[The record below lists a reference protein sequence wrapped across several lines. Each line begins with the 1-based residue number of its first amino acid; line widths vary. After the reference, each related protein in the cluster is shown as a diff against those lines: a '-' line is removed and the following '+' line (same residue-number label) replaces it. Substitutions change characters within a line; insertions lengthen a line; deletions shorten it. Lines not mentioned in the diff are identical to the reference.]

1 MPPLEDLLIKGFI
14 LHKWKLDHLL
24 LRESLRWAIIIYAP
38 IRGFILH
45 KWKINKALFID
56 EKSIRHFTWCS
67 HGLMIHVVSRC
78 CFVSLYPP
86 KSLSYHRY
94 TMGELNQISETIK
107 GSTPFHIKIEPKLD
121 NSSSSVVV
129 ACRLKVY
136 AYMKKNTRK
145 QKCCLQGQN
154 NHEVL

>member
-1 MPPLEDLLIKGFI
+1 
-14 LHKWKLDHLL
+14 
-24 LRESLRWAIIIYAP
+24 
-38 IRGFILH
+38 
-45 KWKINKALFID
+45 
-56 EKSIRHFTWCS
+56 
-67 HGLMIHVVSRC
+67 
-78 CFVSLYPP
+78 
-86 KSLSYHRY
+86 
-94 TMGELNQISETIK
+94 MGELNQISETIK